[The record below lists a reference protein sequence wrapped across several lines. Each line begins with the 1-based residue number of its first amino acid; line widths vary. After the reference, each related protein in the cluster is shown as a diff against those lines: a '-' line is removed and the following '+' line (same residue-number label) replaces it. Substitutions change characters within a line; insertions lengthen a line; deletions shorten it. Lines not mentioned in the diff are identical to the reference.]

1 MGGEAQRMAGANGQH
16 PGAGIGRLPEVRES
30 EASPE
35 VQAIF
40 TEITRTVRVPY
51 VGLLWRVLAADPPV
65 LRAAW
70 RAVAPNLCTLA
81 AERAADQLRERALIV
96 EAAGIASHKAFKG
109 DLARAE
115 IDYDLRIRIANFNH
129 MALYALPKHLLAAV
143 MLSEA
148 LAGRQP
154 VGGGDA
160 QEIPPGPVPGAVAV
174 TPVDPTVIRGRAA
187 ELLPAIAAAHGH
199 PVVEDYFRGLARLP
213 DYLAAAWNALKP
225 VVRDEVYDER
235 GRELVATARA
245 AYRALPHPVP
255 FPDNSVPPARAGEIG
270 ALLSLFAERILPDVL
285 IDVAIITALTDGP
298 DARGRHPFAP

>member
-1 MGGEAQRMAGANGQH
+1 MAGPDGHH
-16 PGAGIGRLPEVRES
+16 PTSTGFRRLPEVS
-30 EASPE
+30 EGDAPPE
-35 VQAIF
+35 AQEIF
-40 TEITRTVRVPY
+40 TDIARTVRVPY
-51 VGLLWRVLAADPPV
+51 VGLFWRVLAADPPV

-70 RAVAPNLCTLA
+70 HAVAPNLRTLA
-81 AERAADQLRERALIV
+81 AERAADQLRERALIE

-160 QEIPPGPVPGAVAV
+160 QEIPLGVVPGAVAV
-174 TPVDPTVIRGRAA
+174 SPLDPAAARGRVA
-187 ELLPAIAAAHGH
+187 ELLPEIAAVHGH
-199 PVVEDYFRGLARLP
+199 PTVEDYFRGLAHLP

-255 FPDNSVPPARAGEIG
+255 FPDDAVPPARAGEIG

>member
-1 MGGEAQRMAGANGQH
+1 MAGPDGHH
-16 PGAGIGRLPEVRES
+16 PTGTGYRRLPEVSES
-30 EASPE
+30 DAPPE
-35 VQAIF
+35 VQEIF
-40 TEITRTVRVPY
+40 TDIARTVRVPY
-51 VGLLWRVLAADPPV
+51 VGLFWRVLAADPPV

-70 RAVAPNLCTLA
+70 RAVAPNLRTLA
-81 AERAADQLRERALIV
+81 AEHTADQLRERALIE

-115 IDYDLRIRIANFNH
+115 IDYDLRTRIANFNH
-129 MALYALPKHLLAAV
+129 VALYALPKHLLAAV

-154 VGGGDA
+154 AGGGDA
-160 QEIPPGPVPGAVAV
+160 QEILPGPVPGAVAV
-174 TPVDPTVIRGRAA
+174 SPLDPATARGRVA
-187 ELLPAIAAAHGH
+187 ELLPAITAVHGH

-225 VVRDEVYDER
+225 VVRDEAYDER

-255 FPDNSVPPARAGEIG
+255 FPDHAVPPARAGEIG
-270 ALLSLFAERILPDVL
+270 ALLSLFAGRILPDVL

-298 DARGRHPFAP
+298 DARGRNPFAP